1 MSKPAELSVG
11 SLEEEAYKRRERL
24 KTLKRK
30 FQETKTNE
38 KKPIQIEAIETEKI
52 GETNDIDETTALTI
66 ATATTTIAATT
77 TDKPIAEDV
86 VTVMET
92 QLDTL
97 KEPLHIDEI
106 DITNLAP
113 RKPDWD
119 LKRDVSKK
127 LELLE
132 KRTQRAIAELIRERL
147 KTNQGTVDL
156 QAVNVLSG
164 RL

>member
-24 KTLKRK
+24 RSLKRK
-30 FQETKTNE
+30 FHETKLND
-38 KKPIQIEAIETEKI
+38 KKPIQIESNDAKKAIETNDTAENTVKI
-52 GETNDIDETTALTI
+52 ITTL
-66 ATATTTIAATT
+66 
-77 TDKPIAEDV
+77 DKPIAEDV
-86 VTVMET
+86 ITIMET
-92 QLDTL
+92 QLDAL
-97 KEPLHIDEI
+97 KEPLQIDEI